1 MKLFMPSPMWRLLYQ
16 SYRDKI
22 ELLWNRPE
30 SLFKLTL
37 KWFFGNKCDRQTSC
51 KVSLCR
57 LTQQLERAKMAI
69 LRLEDGTT
77 YTQLSDITPELA
89 PLNIQLNS
97 WPVGDNPEIRE
108 LLAKD
113 ALDDNQKEQVLQ
125 ALDCYFQQLQQ
136 SAGYQSRDLIVLHPD
151 IPNLDTLLS
160 KFDKCHTHA
169 EDEVRYIV
177 AGEGIFGFVRPD
189 GSQLEVTVQPE
200 EFINVPANTEHWFY
214 LTAARKV
221 KAVRYFTTMTGWTP
235 EYTGTQ
241 VRSGLAIV

>member
-1 MKLFMPSPMWRLLYQ
+1 
-16 SYRDKI
+16 
-22 ELLWNRPE
+22 
-30 SLFKLTL
+30 
-37 KWFFGNKCDRQTSC
+37 
-51 KVSLCR
+51 
-57 LTQQLERAKMAI
+57 MAI

-77 YTQLSDITPELA
+77 YTQLSDITRELA

-113 ALDDNQKEQVLQ
+113 AIDDNQKEQVLQ
-125 ALDCYFQQLQQ
+125 ALDGYFQQLKE

-151 IPNLDTLLS
+151 IPNLDVLLS
-160 KFDKCHTHA
+160 KFDKCHIHTD
-169 EDEVRYIV
+169 DEVRYIV

-189 GSQLEVTVQPE
+189 GSQVEVTVQPE

-221 KAVRYFTTMTGWTP
+221 KAVRYFTTTTGWTP
-235 EYTGTQ
+235 EYTDTQ
-241 VRSGLAIV
+241 VRSQLATV